1 LHFAAESGHCAA
13 CDALILSGAFVDC
26 EDIHGRTPLMSA
38 AQYDQGAVCRLLL
51 DYGADVEVRDT
62 MHGYTVLHIA
72 VRALGDGTFR
82 ALQVLCESGLCPL
95 DSRDVDGQSAD
106 ELLLKL
112 MESRSLKKSDA
123 AVAQAF
129 LAAAHDREKKKTQET
144 EFTLK
149 ETDRLA
155 KDVPLAEQ
163 ARGMENETALSELE
177 KAKWSESDQKLWE
190 KLREDL
196 EFHQKMIETIKKEQS
211 RILHRNRS

>member
-1 LHFAAESGHCAA
+1 
-13 CDALILSGAFVDC
+13 
-26 EDIHGRTPLMSA
+26 MSA

-62 MHGYTVLHIA
+62 MHGYSVLHIA

-95 DSRDVDGQSAD
+95 DYRDVDGQSAD

-129 LAAAHDREKKKTQET
+129 LAAAHDREKKKKKTQ
-144 EFTLK
+144 

-155 KDVPLAEQ
+155 KDAPPLAEQ
-163 ARGMENETALSELE
+163 AAQGIGMENETAVSESE